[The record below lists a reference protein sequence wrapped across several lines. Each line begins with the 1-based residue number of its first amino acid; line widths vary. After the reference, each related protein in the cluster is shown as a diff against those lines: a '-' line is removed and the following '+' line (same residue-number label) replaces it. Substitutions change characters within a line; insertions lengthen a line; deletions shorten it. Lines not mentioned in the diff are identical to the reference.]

1 MTQFEE
7 ADEATQRR
15 WMQNLLGRDNVE
27 RLEKQT
33 ERQKAAPQ
41 IKLNFRPKPVIVSYE
56 FYRIPDMIH
65 LNWRINRLE
74 NGRCELFKNRLDESE
89 CRAEVKSLR
98 AKGFTCRELT
108 FGAHSRYAN
117 RSDGKGNARQRPAKT
132 EIMDRLKDFK
142 I

>member
-1 MTQFEE
+1 MSHFEE

-56 FYRIPDMIH
+56 FYRIPDMTH
-65 LNWRINRLE
+65 LSWRINRLE
-74 NGRCELFKNRLDESE
+74 NGRCELFKHHLDESE
-89 CRAEVKSLR
+89 CRAEVKNLR
-98 AKGFTCRELT
+98 EKGFTCRELT
-108 FGAHSRYAN
+108 FGAQSRYAN